1 MSCSEPR
8 NYREVSTQ
16 PHAVAVL
23 PFKEDPLEPT
33 RDGASQSHPRSNG
46 EEKPFLLPEIKL
58 YRDITF
64 VLNGTILQG
73 NQ

>member
-1 MSCSEPR
+1 
-8 NYREVSTQ
+8 
-16 PHAVAVL
+16 VAVL